1 MFCLGIQFKLYYL
14 ALVGR
19 FVFGLGGEFLT
30 VAQNTY
36 TARWFDGNCFYTF
49 SHTITLHYITLHYT
63 TLHYTT
69 LYHTRPPTRKT
80 LYHRKAIG
88 TGFWL
93 GAKLFSNWQLC
104 KFCSDSLFNW
114 YLCVPYIASY
124 EYWSLLPLV
133 LSPFYR
139 YWCAC
144 CHLVWCRNVR
154 IFFWRLCHF
163 GPAWYGSLFSSP
175 SSLIYLYIFAALT

>member
-19 FVFGLGGEFLT
+19 FVFGLGGESLT

-63 TLHYTT
+63 TLHHTT

-88 TGFWL
+88 IGFRL
-93 GAKLFSNWQLC
+93 GAELFSNWQLC

-114 YLCVPYIASY
+114 YDDIAICCKLWILISIP
-124 EYWSLLPLV
+124 SRS
-133 LSPFYR
+133 LSPFSR

-154 IFFWRLCHF
+154 IFFWCMCHV
-163 GPAWYGSLFSSP
+163 GPAWYDSP
-175 SSLIYLYIFAALT
+175 SPHHLPFFLWLD